1 MDLLNQFAAQ
11 HAWVGVV
18 IGVLWGV
25 DQILKVIAP
34 LTKNKVDDN
43 LADYLGKF
51 LAAITGKTKA

>member
-1 MDLLNQFAAQ
+1 MVDLLNQFASQ

-18 IGVLWGV
+18 IGCLWGV

-43 LADYLGKF
+43 IADYLGKF
-51 LAAITGKTKA
+51 LASFGKK

>member
-1 MDLLNQFAAQ
+1 MDILNQFAAQ

-18 IGVLWGV
+18 IGCLWGV

-43 LADYLGKF
+43 IADYLGKF
-51 LAAITGKTKA
+51 LAKFFPQK

>member
-1 MDLLNQFAAQ
+1 MDFLNQFAAQ

-43 LADYLGKF
+43 VADYLGKF
-51 LAAITGKTKA
+51 LASFTGKKV